1 MDFQDQEFPI
11 VFIWWMIEK
20 NNFQLLKNLHF
31 DKRKNLND
39 KIQFSFLILTQ
50 HLLLASNLMDGLDK
64 FGEEP
69 AKILLTLIILWC
81 NFTFRTKEMRFWDKQ
96 NSLWDA

>member
-1 MDFQDQEFPI
+1 
-11 VFIWWMIEK
+11 
-20 NNFQLLKNLHF
+20 
-31 DKRKNLND
+31 
-39 KIQFSFLILTQ
+39 
-50 HLLLASNLMDGLDK
+50 MDGLDK

-81 NFTFRTKEMRFWDKQ
+81 NFTFQTKEMRFWDKQ